1 MPDWIVILLTW
12 QEQVQ
17 QVQQVQQE
25 QQVRQVR
32 QELRV
37 RQEQQW

>member
-17 QVQQVQQE
+17 QVQQE
-25 QQVRQVR
+25 QQVQ
-32 QELRV
+32 RV